1 MDSRSHKALLAG
13 LHAGL
18 VIFYVFIAYL
28 YYSTITDPGA
38 KTKVPVG
45 GDFINIWLGAKLTL
59 EGRAGIIYDFRQYYE
74 AQKAAFGANIEPH
87 VFPYPP
93 FFLLFITVFGLLP
106 YGLSCIAWL
115 TGTFALSAWALRGFG
130 RQGLGIVLLL
140 ALAPA
145 SYVNAIGGQNGF
157 LSAALFIGGLA
168 LLTNRPVISGVL
180 FGLLTFK
187 PHLGLLIPLALIIR
201 REWKA
206 FAAAAATTLVLIG
219 LGAAIFGVDMLR
231 DYFGAIAYQGRVVR
245 EWSGLFLMMMPSAF
259 MAVQRLDGPLWLSWG
274 LQGVMAALAVALVI
288 RVWKCSAHADIRG
301 AALLIAAIA
310 LTHYVLVYDM
320 TLTAAALVLLYPYMK
335 GKTDAAL
342 ALALWTMPLFIIFLN
357 ALRIPVGPL
366 GLLGGLLLTLR
377 CAQRHSATA

>member
-93 FFLLFITVFGLLP
+93 FFLLFTTVFGLLP

-115 TGTFALSAWALRGFG
+115 AGTFALSAWALRGFD